1 MEIIRGEDIQESV
14 HVGKLEYGA
23 CMLFD
28 GELCILMEDNL
39 NLRPS
44 FPGSMQIP
52 VFSLHKNKVYM
63 LSITDKVLPVSVDP
77 ITYRYK

>member
-1 MEIIRGEDIQESV
+1 MEVIRGEDIQESV
-14 HVGKLEYGA
+14 HVGKLAYGS

-28 GELCILMEDNL
+28 GELCVMMEDNL

-44 FPGSMQIP
+44 FPGSTQVP

-63 LSITDKVLPVSVDP
+63 LDITDKVLPVNVDP
-77 ITYRYK
+77 ITYHYK